1 MKYDVFVS
9 YATED
14 QAFAYELVKFIE
26 GQGRRCWIAPRDEVP
41 GVAFA
46 EAIDN
51 AIAESNTVMVLC
63 SKNVLASKWVPLEVH
78 SAFEQKRHIVPI
90 RLDGVC
96 LRGEMRLLLG
106 NRHWIEPNENG
117 IPGETIMSAISLLP
131 CNQVNCRDDVDNFV
145 RDDDDSLAGAINR
158 IKGAVDEGFD
168 TAHDLIDTAHDLIGR
183 AEDFGDSFSDFV
195 DDIKNLLGD
204 DD

>member
-131 CNQVNCRDDVDNFV
+131 CNQVDRRDDVDNFV
-145 RDDDDSLAGAINR
+145 RDDDDSLAGEIDAV
-158 IKGAVDEGFD
+158 KEAVDEKLD
-168 TAHDLIDTAHDLIGR
+168 AVRDLIEGV
-183 AEDFGDSFSDFV
+183 EDVGESISNAVDSFM
-195 DDIKNLLGD
+195 NLFGD